1 MKNNSRFYILFLIL
15 IFLLIIDVSGYIFIE
30 KVNFSDALFMT
41 IISVTTVGYKEVFP
55 LSPQGKLFTIF
66 VIFTGLGI
74 FLYIA
79 RLIVENTIEGR
90 IRKILG
96 RRKMKTLSKMKNH
109 IIIAGFGRMGEI
121 VSKNLKEKRV
131 KFVIIEKNQKRFA
144 MAEAEGYNIILAD
157 ATNEN
162 TLKRV
167 SVEKAKT
174 FVSLL
179 SSDADNI
186 FTVLTTRELNPSIFI
201 ISRALD
207 IANEK
212 KLQKIG
218 ANRVIAPNLL
228 ASTRIVNTVLKPNV
242 VNLIDIV
249 TQSRNLSLSLEE
261 ITISEESHLV
271 GKAIKESGIREKHNA
286 IVIAVKRNEEM
297 YFNPSPNLKFLPKDI
312 LIMIGEKAK
321 LLKII

>member
-121 VSKNLKEKRV
+121 VSKNLK
-131 KFVIIEKNQKRFA
+131 
-144 MAEAEGYNIILAD
+144 
-157 ATNEN
+157 
-162 TLKRV
+162 
-167 SVEKAKT
+167 
-174 FVSLL
+174 
-179 SSDADNI
+179 
-186 FTVLTTRELNPSIFI
+186 
-201 ISRALD
+201 
-207 IANEK
+207 
-212 KLQKIG
+212 
-218 ANRVIAPNLL
+218 
-228 ASTRIVNTVLKPNV
+228 
-242 VNLIDIV
+242 
-249 TQSRNLSLSLEE
+249 
-261 ITISEESHLV
+261 
-271 GKAIKESGIREKHNA
+271 
-286 IVIAVKRNEEM
+286 
-297 YFNPSPNLKFLPKDI
+297 
-312 LIMIGEKAK
+312 
-321 LLKII
+321 

>member
-15 IFLLIIDVSGYIFIE
+15 IFLLIIDISGYILIE

-55 LSPQGKLFTIF
+55 LSTHGKLFTIF

-121 VSKNLKEKRV
+121 VSNNLKEKRV

-207 IANEK
+207 IVNEK
-212 KLQKIG
+212 KLKKIG

-249 TQSRNLSLSLEE
+249 TQSQNLSLSLEE